1 MNNGIFDRSVK
12 LIGEDGLQ
20 RLFAS
25 RVLIIGVGGVGG
37 YAVETLARSGVGVIG
52 IMDGDDVDVT
62 NINCQMIALDSTVG
76 EAKVHA
82 FCKRIA
88 DINPNCKV
96 IARKERFSKN
106 NCDILDMGWD
116 YIIDAIDSFEDKVD
130 LIDIAKSKG
139 LNIVSAMG
147 AGNRTAVCDFEICDV
162 YKTSYD
168 ALAKKLRKALRDRDI
183 KNLDVCYTKE
193 PVIPTIGGVGSM
205 SYVPPLCGIK
215 IAGFVINKL
224 LEKSENKTR

>member
-62 NINCQMIALDSTVG
+62 NINRQIIALDSTVG

-82 FCKRIA
+82 FFKRIA

-168 ALAKKLRKALRDRDI
+168 GKR
-183 KNLDVCYTKE
+183 
-193 PVIPTIGGVGSM
+193 
-205 SYVPPLCGIK
+205 
-215 IAGFVINKL
+215 
-224 LEKSENKTR
+224 